1 LQDEEGLVKRAK
13 EGDREAWSRLYEE
26 HFDRIYRF
34 LAART
39 EGAMEAEDMTEQ
51 VFLKAYTSLNSFN
64 WRGVG
69 FTPWLYRI
77 ARNQAI
83 DSQRRKGSEQKFLSN
98 PPPPPGE
105 KDPEGLVEQK
115 ALMEEVLGHLP
126 SLTVAQQEVI
136 KLRFAAELSIQEA
149 AQVLGKSPGAVKAL
163 QHAAIEALRQRFGY
177 G

>member
-1 LQDEEGLVKRAK
+1 MQDEEGLVKRAK
-13 EGDREAWSRLYEE
+13 EGDREAWARLYEE

-51 VFLKAYTSLNSFN
+51 VFLKAYLSLDSFR

-69 FTPWLYRI
+69 FTPWLFRI

-105 KDPEGLVEQK
+105 KDPEALVEQK
-115 ALMEEVLGHLP
+115 ALVEEVLRQLP
-126 SLTVAQQEVI
+126 RLTIAQQEVI
-136 KLRFAAELSIQEA
+136 RLRFAAELSIQEV

-163 QHAAIEALRQRFGY
+163 QHAAIEALRQRLNY
-177 G
+177 E